1 MGNARERLE
10 SYLSREGVPYEV
22 QHHPRAYT
30 AQQVAESEHVP
41 GRSMAKVV
49 MLVGDGGLGMAV
61 LPAPEHVAPS
71 KFAAAIGWGS
81 ARIAQEAD
89 FANRF
94 ADCEVGAM
102 PAFGNL
108 YDVPVVVD
116 RELSLSPRIVL
127 QAGTHTD
134 TVAVSYADYE
144 RLAHPVVADISAG
157 PGEAR
162 LG

>member
-1 MGNARERLE
+1 MENARERLE
-10 SYLSREGVPYEV
+10 SYLRQEGVSYEV

-30 AQQVAESEHVP
+30 AQQVAQSEHVP
-41 GRSMAKVV
+41 GQSMAKVV

-61 LPAPEHVAPS
+61 VPAPERVAPS
-71 KFAAAIGWGS
+71 KFAEAIGWEH
-81 ARIAQEAD
+81 ARIADESD
-89 FANRF
+89 FARSF
-94 ADCEVGAM
+94 PDCEVGAM

-108 YDVPVVVD
+108 YNVPVVVD
-116 RELSLSPRIVL
+116 RELSRSPRIVL

-157 PGEAR
+157 TGEAR